1 MPDREDIGHV
11 APYEWESYDDW
22 QHRRQLELELRDD
35 PPIYSPESTDGGT
48 DWLGRAYVMGLI
60 IAAAV
65 VVALTLSYCSVH

>member
-1 MPDREDIGHV
+1 MTPTHEDFAELDPHDFMDKVEAEARE
-11 APYEWESYDDW
+11 
-22 QHRRQLELELRDD
+22 RELRDD